1 MSDSNLKAIWLQI
14 AKSEINSDPS
24 VTGKLLQLSEGLLTV
39 ADVLQFF
46 PEFAT
51 IDHFKQALCSSLE
64 AVSKEIDDY
73 QEKLGMLT
81 ISFFWEAPTEHSMF
95 PRKTLYDSGQTQ
107 TAAEQVRQDLKD
119 LSRESK
125 TITAS
130 CKCALCF
137 GPLLNNS
144 FLGEFITFS

>member
-24 VTGKLLQLSEGLLTV
+24 VTGELLQLSEGLLTV

-81 ISFFWEAPTEHSMF
+81 IYFVWEAPTE
-95 PRKTLYDSGQTQ
+95 DSIFTG
-107 TAAEQVRQDLKD
+107 K
-119 LSRESK
+119 
-125 TITAS
+125 
-130 CKCALCF
+130 
-137 GPLLNNS
+137 NS
-144 FLGEFITFS
+144 L

>member
-24 VTGKLLQLSEGLLTV
+24 VTGELLQLSESLLTV

-81 ISFFWEAPTEHSMF
+81 ISFVWGAPTEDSNF
-95 PRKTLYDSGQTQ
+95 FGEKLFLIQVKRK
-107 TAAEQVRQDLKD
+107 R
-119 LSRESK
+119 
-125 TITAS
+125 
-130 CKCALCF
+130 
-137 GPLLNNS
+137 LLNK
-144 FLGEFITFS
+144 

>member
-1 MSDSNLKAIWLQI
+1 MSEEPPRS
-14 AKSEINSDPS
+14 
-24 VTGKLLQLSEGLLTV
+24 T
-39 ADVLQFF
+39 QFF
-46 PEFAT
+46 P
-51 IDHFKQALCSSLE
+51 
-64 AVSKEIDDY
+64 
-73 QEKLGMLT
+73 G
-81 ISFFWEAPTEHSMF
+81 
-95 PRKTLYDSGQTQ
+95 KTLYDSGQTQ

-144 FLGEFITFS
+144 FLGEFLFNLKPTVYIK

>member
-1 MSDSNLKAIWLQI
+1 MLLKFNRKYFQIIYLCFKIGFLSDSNLKAIWLQI

-24 VTGKLLQLSEGLLTV
+24 VTGELLQLSEGLLTV

-81 ISFFWEAPTEHSMF
+81 ISFIWGLNFLREKIFMIQVK
-95 PRKTLYDSGQTQ
+95 RKRL
-107 TAAEQVRQDLKD
+107 
-119 LSRESK
+119 LSK
-125 TITAS
+125 
-130 CKCALCF
+130 
-137 GPLLNNS
+137 
-144 FLGEFITFS
+144 